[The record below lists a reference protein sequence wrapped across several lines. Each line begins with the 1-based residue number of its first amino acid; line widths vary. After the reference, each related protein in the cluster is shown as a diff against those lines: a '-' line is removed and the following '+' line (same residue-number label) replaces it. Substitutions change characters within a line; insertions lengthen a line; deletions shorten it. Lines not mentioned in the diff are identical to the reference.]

1 MDGMS
6 YITTSN
12 LTQIV
17 IYPIKVNI
25 IPVPLDGEKSFLQPG
40 SQELSSA
47 WWVDGHGSFLA

>member
-6 YITTSN
+6 YIQPSN